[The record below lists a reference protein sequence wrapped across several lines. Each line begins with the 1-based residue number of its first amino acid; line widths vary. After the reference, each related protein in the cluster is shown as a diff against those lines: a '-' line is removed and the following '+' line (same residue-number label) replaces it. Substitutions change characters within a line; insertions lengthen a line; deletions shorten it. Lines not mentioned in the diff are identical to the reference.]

1 MSEQQSSADSA
12 EEKMPVARPVA
23 FRVPRVVNDRLS
35 KTEFRLFDD
44 EDEARRAACD
54 IGADYD
60 GLFLVAD
67 RRAAFFA
74 QPRPSTEPQTA
85 PSDIERAFRDACDE
99 AGCAYDNEALL
110 EAIQALKERCQ
121 AEIVPV
127 PKAALDWLFG
137 EGVGPDGKWFCD
149 DQDTEQRTP
158 RKYSRAY
165 WWRSKFRSMIP
176 ALTRPVCTCGGD
188 PDQPAAQHDLT
199 CPATLP
205 SQQRSQGE

>member
-1 MSEQQSSADSA
+1 
-12 EEKMPVARPVA
+12 MPVARPVA

-137 EGVGPDGKWFCD
+137 EGVGARWKLVLRRSG
-149 DQDTEQRTP
+149 
-158 RKYSRAY
+158 YRA
-165 WWRSKFRSMIP
+165 
-176 ALTRPVCTCGGD
+176 AH
-188 PDQPAAQHDLT
+188 AAQILPRLLVALEIPQHDPGT
-199 CPATLP
+199 HAPCVHMRRRSRSARRAT
-205 SQQRSQGE
+205 